1 MKIGVFTIGE
11 VDLRLLYRLI
21 CCLEER
27 FLYKF
32 LVSSNYPPPASAF
45 NAVKK
50 QYFAP
55 ALMNKAKLSFH
66 EDVKYSLGIT
76 RLDLYSSSLSAVFG
90 DANLNEKI
98 ALTSYYRLS
107 PKFYAYQNGENPLF
121 DRLLKEAVH
130 QLSHILGLKH
140 CYNRHC
146 VLYYSSTIYDID
158 QKSSLFC
165 ADCEKKLKKAA
176 AYDRTNDFHA

>member
-1 MKIGVFTIGE
+1 MKIGVFTIGD
-11 VDLRLLYRLI
+11 VDLRLLYRLV

-32 LVSSNYPPPASAF
+32 LIESNCPAPTSAF
-45 NAVKK
+45 NAAKK

-55 ALMNKAKLSFH
+55 ALINKVKLSFRG
-66 EDVKYSLGIT
+66 DVKYSLGVT
-76 RLDLYSSSLSAVFG
+76 RLDLYSSSLNTVYG

-98 ALTSYYRLS
+98 AVTSYYRLR
-107 PKFYAYQNGENPLF
+107 PEFYAYQTGENPLF
-121 DRLLKEAVH
+121 DRLLKEAMH
-130 QLSHILGLKH
+130 QLSHAIGLKH

-165 ADCEKKLKKAA
+165 LDCEKKLKKTAS
-176 AYDRTNDFHA
+176 YDRSNGYRP